1 MHYSLRLACVLLVVM
16 VGCSKPPSP
25 RRDVGETAWPKD
37 WSGRVGQP
45 VTLEGTAVNA
55 KLGAALIGED
65 DLVWIDGLDA
75 WPDGFYSGGDQ
86 GKRLRVT
93 GVVIRRDD
101 VPVFVPEPGEP
112 MKAGVPVTSE
122 AEREKAK
129 WRYLLRDAKW
139 TVLD

>member
-25 RRDVGETAWPKD
+25 RRDVGEIAWPKD

-112 MKAGVPVTSE
+112 MKAGVPVASE